1 MQPDAKT
8 TAQRAANRR
17 TAIMLVSI
25 AAVFFCGII
34 LAQIAASPDVAL
46 GVLGLA
52 SAGYLG
58 ISIGRRADRRARQ

>member
-1 MQPDAKT
+1 MP

-25 AAVFFCGII
+25 AALFFCGII
-34 LAQIAASPDVAL
+34 VSQVVASPDVAI

-52 SAGYLG
+52 IAGFLG
-58 ISIGRRADRRARQ
+58 GSIVRRIDRRTRQ

>member
-1 MQPDAKT
+1 MP

-25 AAVFFCGII
+25 AALFFCGII
-34 LAQIAASPDVAL
+34 VSQVVASPDVAI

-52 SAGYLG
+52 IAGFLG
-58 ISIGRRADRRARQ
+58 VSIVRRIDRRARQ